1 MEGKRAVL
9 FDVGNVL
16 IQWDPTR
23 VYRPLFP
30 HEADMD
36 HFLAKV
42 CDPEWNRGIDAGRP
56 FEEAVRERQREM
68 PEFAELIGLWW
79 SRWEDMVGGEVPGS
93 VALLKQ
99 LKDQG
104 TPLYALS
111 NWSRETF
118 PTAWAR
124 FPFLEWFEEKV
135 VSGFVG
141 LAKPDP
147 AIFRL
152 AIERCGLTP
161 ALTVFI
167 DDSQPNVDA
176 ALGLGFDALLF
187 TGAERLRADLV
198 ERNFIPR

>member
-23 VYRPLFP
+23 VYRPLFER
-30 HEADMD
+30 EADLD
-36 HFLAKV
+36 HFLAEV
-42 CDPEWNRGIDAGRP
+42 CDPEWNRAIDAGRP
-56 FEEAVRERQREM
+56 FAEAVRERQREM
-68 PEFAELIGLWW
+68 PEYAELIGFWW
-79 SRWEDMVGGEVPGS
+79 SRWEDMLGGEVPGT
-93 VALLKQ
+93 VALLGQ
-99 LKDQG
+99 LKAQG

-111 NWSRETF
+111 NWSKETF
-118 PTAWAR
+118 PTARVR
-124 FPFLEWFEEKV
+124 FPFLDWFEEKV

-147 AIFRL
+147 AIYRL

-198 ERNFIPR
+198 ERSFIPR